1 MGPVGFTPSFESG
14 EELFERSTEVRE
26 LIEGGGFDA
35 AGIEVAYDQAVA
47 FGSSEG
53 VGQHFVRDTVG
64 GIIEF
69 LVAATPV
76 L

>member
-1 MGPVGFTPSFESG
+1 VGPGGIAPSLESG
-14 EELFERSTEVRE
+14 ERFVEGSTEIGQ
-26 LIEGGGFDA
+26 LIEGGGVDA
-35 AGIEVAYDQAVA
+35 GGIEVAYDQAVA

-53 VGQHFVRDTVG
+53 VGQHFVRNAVE